1 MSDPT
6 SGWIDPNP
14 RDTTD
19 PRVNRVLT
27 FAGIGLTLL
36 VIATLV
42 IVVLIQRVGGPDSD
56 SPRSVTLT
64 AANGPV
70 PEPFTPS
77 VVVAPTQ
84 ISETAAA
91 QIAATTQ
98 QLPVAADRGV
108 RLASGTLPG
117 LYGVTGPTNS
127 CDAAAVANH
136 LSADTD
142 KSDAWAGAIGIEPEQ
157 IPYYL
162 NTLTPV
168 VLTTDMWL
176 TSHAYTDGSATP
188 FQTVLQAGSAVLID
202 AVGVPRTHCASG
214 DPLLPPAKENLTRLS
229 RVEGSPWPGYDPQ
242 NVVAVAYSAAGPNP
256 PQQAPASAVT
266 EFSLVDLSTAQ
277 SVVREA
283 GGTINLGEP
292 VTSRVGPLPDPID
305 MNRPP
310 AGLSPVIEH
319 PALTQDL
326 PIPIP

>member
-14 RDTTD
+14 RDTSD
-19 PRVNRVLT
+19 PRTNRVLT

-42 IVVLIQRVGGPDSD
+42 GVVLIQRGGGPDDD
-56 SPRSVTLT
+56 SQRSVVLI
-64 AANGPV
+64 AANAPV
-70 PEPFTPS
+70 PDPFTPS

-84 ISETAAA
+84 ISEIAAT

-98 QLPVAADRGV
+98 QLAVAADRGV

-117 LYGVTGPTNS
+117 LYGGTGPANS

-136 LSADTD
+136 LNADTD

-168 VLTTDMWL
+168 VLTTDMWV
-176 TSHAYTDGSATP
+176 TSHAYSDGRATP
-188 FQTVLQAGSAVLID
+188 FQTVLQAGSTVLID
-202 AVGVPRTHCASG
+202 PVGVPRMHCASG
-214 DPLLPPAKENLTRLS
+214 DPLLPPAKENLTHLS

-242 NVVAVAYSAAGPNP
+242 NVVAVAYSAAGSDLA
-256 PQQAPASAVT
+256 QQAPASAVT
-266 EFSLVDLSTAQ
+266 EFSLLDLSTALPL
-277 SVVREA
+277 VREA
-283 GGTINLGEP
+283 GGTINLGP
-292 VTSRVGPLPDPID
+292 IATQYGQLPNPIT
-305 MNRPP
+305 MNAPP
-310 AGLSPVIEH
+310 TADAPR
-319 PALTQDL
+319 
-326 PIPIP
+326 